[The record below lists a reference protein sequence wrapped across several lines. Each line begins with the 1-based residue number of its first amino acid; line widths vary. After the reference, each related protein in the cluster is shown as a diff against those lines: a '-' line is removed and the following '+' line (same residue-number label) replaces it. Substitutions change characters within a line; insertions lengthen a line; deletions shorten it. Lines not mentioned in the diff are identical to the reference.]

1 MHNENDLSKGCS
13 TQELTAAVVTC
24 MGPVRD
30 KPVNL
35 AWKGEKSSQ
44 AHPRQTTA
52 LSGGQWWQPNNG
64 NDFTSQNKNGYD
76 YGL

>member
-1 MHNENDLSKGCS
+1 MPNENDLSKSCS
-13 TQELTAAVVTC
+13 TQELTAAVVAC

-35 AWKGEKSSQ
+35 AWKGERSSQ
-44 AHPRQTTA
+44 AHPRQMTA